1 VLGRRPA
8 GRWAEAAMDRRD
20 EAFDPARV
28 PLPRLRDRRR
38 TLRRLLRPRWA
49 YVLSHSTG
57 PISSMVGTDRGTPI
71 DRVAIEGFLDHH
83 KGLVRGRVLEVKD
96 RNYTKRF
103 GGYVEETAGGTPGR
117 ATRSDVL
124 DINREN
130 KAANIIDDIR
140 SLSTVQDGAYDC
152 FIVTQVLQYVDD
164 LDATIRSIRR
174 VLAPGGS
181 AIVTVPTVGK
191 LDGHEDKV
199 AGHYW
204 RLTPDSA
211 RHLFS
216 KSFGNDPADLEIHGW
231 GNARLAAAFLSG
243 LCVEDLSPRTFSSY
257 DPMFACGVLIR
268 ATRRN

>member
-1 VLGRRPA
+1 MNTR
-8 GRWAEAAMDRRD
+8 E
-20 EAFDPARV
+20 EAFDPTRL
-28 PLPRLRDRRR
+28 PIPRLRDRRR
-38 TLRRLLRPRWA
+38 TLRRMLCPRWA
-49 YVLSHSTG
+49 YVLSHSPD

-96 RNYTKRF
+96 RKYTARF
-103 GGYVEETAGGTPGR
+103 GGSVDGGDKNGGGPGR
-117 ATRSDVL
+117 VTRSDVL

-130 KAANIIDDIR
+130 KDANIIDDIR
-140 SLSTVQDGAYDC
+140 SLMSIQDRAYDC

-164 LDATIRSIRR
+164 LDAAIRSIGR

-191 LDGHEDKV
+191 LDGQADKV

-216 KSFGNDPADLEIHGW
+216 RHFGNDPADLEIHGW

-257 DPMFACGVLIR
+257 DPLFACGVLIR
-268 ATRRN
+268 ATRRPLS

>member
-1 VLGRRPA
+1 MREEP
-8 GRWAEAAMDRRD
+8 
-20 EAFDPARV
+20 FDPTRL

-38 TLRRLLRPRWA
+38 TWRRWLRPRWA
-49 YVLSHSTG
+49 YVLSHSPA
-57 PISSMVGTDRGTPI
+57 PISSFVGNDRGTAI
-71 DRVAIEGFLDHH
+71 DRVAIEGFLEHY

-96 RNYTKRF
+96 RNYTTRF
-103 GGYVEETAGGTPGR
+103 GGGV
-117 ATRSDVL
+117 TRSDVL

-130 KAANIIDDIR
+130 KDANLFDDIR
-140 SLSTVQDGAYDC
+140 SLATIPDESYDC
-152 FIVTQVLQYVDD
+152 LIVTQVLQYVDD
-164 LDATIRSIRR
+164 LDAAIGSIRR

-199 AGHYW
+199 EGHFW

-216 KSFGNDPADLEIHGW
+216 KQFRDLEIHGW

-243 LCVEDLSPRTFSSY
+243 LSVEDLSPRTFSTY
-257 DPMFACGVLIR
+257 DPLFTCGVLIR
-268 ATRRN
+268 ATRR

>member
-1 VLGRRPA
+1 MNRR
-8 GRWAEAAMDRRD
+8 E
-20 EAFDPARV
+20 EAFDPARI
-28 PLPRLRDRRR
+28 PLPALRDRRR

-49 YVLSHSTG
+49 YVLSHSPG

-71 DRVAIEGFLDHH
+71 DRVAIEGFLSHH
-83 KGLVRGRVLEVKD
+83 QERVRGRVLEVKD
-96 RNYTKRF
+96 RKYTTRF
-103 GGYVEETAGGTPGR
+103 GGGGAAGR
-117 ATRSDVL
+117 VTRSDVL

-130 KAANIIDDIR
+130 KDANILDDIR
-140 SLSTVQDGAYDC
+140 SLATIPDGTYDC
-152 FIVTQVLQYVDD
+152 LIVTQVLQYVDD
-164 LDATIRSIRR
+164 LDAAIRSIRR

-191 LDGHEDKV
+191 LDGQEDKV

-216 KSFGNDPADLEIHGW
+216 KRFGNDPAHLEIHGW

-257 DPMFACGVLIR
+257 DPLFACGVLIR
-268 ATRRN
+268 ATRP